1 MRVYKDKETGLYKLS
16 PTAKEGFETK
26 EQCQS
31 HGINKLAEA
40 LQTIR
45 KKREAAIL
53 GYGK

>member
-16 PTAKEGFETK
+16 PTSKEGFETK

-31 HGINKLAEA
+31 HGINKLAESLA
-40 LQTIR
+40 IIR